1 MRIGVPRQSP
11 PERRVPIPP
20 ETVARLIKIGHQVQ
34 VESGAG
40 KGSGWTDEAFAASGA
55 SIVAAGSVWGADLVV
70 TIGSVDTSKTP
81 GAILGLLRPFDDPE
95 SIGPI
100 AATGA
105 SVFAFEAVPRTTR
118 AQAMDVLSSQATVA
132 GYQAAL
138 EAAAATNRLFPMMTT
153 AAGTIPPA
161 RVLVIGAGVAGLQAI
176 ATAKRLGA
184 VVTAFDVRSAAAE
197 QVRSL
202 GASFLE
208 VSIESQDE
216 REAGGYASEVADD
229 EQAQI
234 LAGLAPAVAAA
245 DAVIT
250 TAAIPG
256 RPAPLLITTAM
267 VKSMRPGSVIVDVA
281 AGTGG
286 NCEATSIGGTTIESG
301 VTIIGA
307 TDLESRKP
315 ADASRM
321 FGRNVSAFV
330 ELITGPE
337 GELAPDWDDEI
348 VAGTCIA
355 RSGVVVHPRL
365 TGT

>member
-1 MRIGVPRQSP
+1 MRIGVPRQDP
-11 PERRVPIPP
+11 PERRVPLPP
-20 ETVARLIKIGHQVQ
+20 ETITRLIRKGHTVL
-34 VESGAG
+34 VGSGAG
-40 KGSGWTDEAFAASGA
+40 AEAGWADEVFIEAGA
-55 SIVAAGSVWGADLVV
+55 EISDHSSVWGADLVV
-70 TIGSVDTSKTP
+70 TVTSTEPSARP
-81 GAILGLLRPFDDPE
+81 GAILGLLRPFDDAE
-95 SIGPI
+95 AVTRL

-105 SVFAFEAVPRTTR
+105 AVFAFEALPRTTR

-132 GYQAAL
+132 GYQAVL
-138 EAAAATNRLFPMMTT
+138 EAAQSANRFFPMMTT

-161 RVLVIGAGVAGLQAI
+161 KVLVLGAGVAGLQAI
-176 ATAKRLGA
+176 ATARRLGA

-202 GASFLE
+202 GATFLA
-208 VSIESQDE
+208 VAIQAQDE
-216 REAGGYASEVADD
+216 KASGGYATEVAAD

-245 DAVIT
+245 DVIVT

-267 VKSMRPGSVIVDVA
+267 VKSMRPGSVIVDLA
-281 AGTGG
+281 ATTGG
-286 NCEATSIGGTTIESG
+286 NCEATSIGETIVESG
-301 VTIIGA
+301 VTIVGA

-321 FGRNVSAFV
+321 FGRNAMSFI
-330 ELITGPE
+330 ELITGAE
-337 GELAPDWDDEI
+337 GQLAPDWDDEI

-355 RSGVVVHPRL
+355 RSGQVVHPRL
-365 TGT
+365 TGG